1 MVMTDEQPRNGSPW
15 RRPGRAAPD
24 YCGDGCRCALWELPR
39 EEPFPGTEPPPEPR
53 EYHPDPAVLSY
64 AETCA
69 LLGGTQTGLHR
80 LLEAAEA
87 MRAGRNALITAH
99 HDATA
104 ALNAYETFVTEGRHA
119 HLVGRACRAERA
131 RTEQAAAPPLWLRV
145 LRWPAIIMIGAFDV
159 WFFQQYFLDIGYTGT
174 DEDPGWIHGAIALV
188 PGIAVVFMILLG
200 ATLVGGLV
208 RGWTRRLDGAGRVL
222 KLLRVIVPMGY
233 LALVLSMVGYFA
245 YLRAYESFAELR
257 RSIEPEQ
264 QVLLVAG
271 LIGLLTLTSILMK
284 VKGDDPE
291 ADAVFVARL
300 RRRRSDRACAK
311 TQAQVK
317 AALARLGQAYSD
329 LRAVRDEGL
338 SRFRD
343 AMLEA
348 YRRGILEPRA
358 QHRPGTEVPPAL
370 TLPPSLQEYVPD
382 GSYEGRHGSAPD
394 SAANGS
400 RPERGA
406 AAREYARLLDD
417 SLVDGAGPLL
427 PEFEDIRQPRP
438 SLGPLPEICRVL
450 AVTDPGPLKERWREL
465 DERLNDDVT
474 RLSG

>member
-1 MVMTDEQPRNGSPW
+1 MVMTDEQPRNGSLW
-15 RRPGRAAPD
+15 RRPSRAAPV
-24 YCGDGCRCALWELPR
+24 YCAEGCRCALWELPR
-39 EEPFPGTEPPPEPR
+39 EEPFSGTETPAEPR

-69 LLGGTQTGLHR
+69 LLGGTQTGLRR
-80 LLEAAEA
+80 LLEVADA
-87 MRAGRNALITAH
+87 MREGRNNLIAAH
-99 HDATA
+99 HDAVA
-104 ALNAYETFVTEGRHA
+104 ALDAYEMFVTEGRHA

-131 RTEQAAAPPLWLRV
+131 RTEQASAAPPLWLRI

-174 DEDPGWIHGAIALV
+174 DEDPSWVHYAIALV

-208 RGWTRRLDGAGRVL
+208 RRWSRRADGGGRAL
-222 KLLRVIVPMGY
+222 KAVRAVVAVGY
-233 LALVLSMVGYFA
+233 LALVMSMVGYFA

-257 RSIEPEQ
+257 RSIAPEQ

-300 RRRRSDRACAK
+300 RRRRSDRACARI
-311 TQAQVK
+311 QGQVR
-317 AALARLGQAYSD
+317 AALGRLGQAYSD

-358 QHRPGTEVPPAL
+358 QYRPGTEVPPAL
-370 TLPPSLQEYVPD
+370 TLPPSLQNGVREIHREGVQED
-382 GSYEGRHGSAPD
+382 GAVNGSAP
-394 SAANGS
+394 AK
-400 RPERGA
+400 GA

-450 AVTDPGPLKERWREL
+450 ATSDPGPLHQRWREL
-465 DERLNDDVT
+465 DERLNADVT